1 MEVAVKHKGLTLIEL
16 IIVVAIVGIIAA
28 IAYPSYKNAGQK
40 TKRIEAQ
47 AELVN
52 IAGQLQRFKMA
63 NYSFTP
69 NGTAV
74 TLASLGYAVNSS
86 GEYSFSPNKTA
97 TYTITLN
104 AVTANSWRLSARPVG
119 GQLGNGYLGLNQ
131 ADMRCW
137 SSSDVM
143 WCDPNSS
150 TSWTT
155 QSP

>member
-16 IIVVAIVGIIAA
+16 IIVVAILGIIAA

-86 GEYSFSPNKTA
+86 GEYSFPPNKTA

>member
-16 IIVVAIVGIIAA
+16 IIDVAIVGIIAA

-86 GEYSFSPNKTA
+86 GEYSFAPNKTA

>member
-16 IIVVAIVGIIAA
+16 IIVVAILGIIAA

-86 GEYSFSPNKTA
+86 GEYSFAPNKTA